1 MSLKV
6 NTPVL
11 GFIILNAGIPPR
23 EPSLCVPPRLLSSPW
38 LRLRVCPVLS
48 SLRIS
53 RAPGVTHAANTTNTS
68 LWLWALG
75 PAVTK
80 LCRTL
85 WFVGDRRITFTKHSD
100 ILHKMMIWSIT
111 WLDRNKIIDTPHV
124 SGPGG
129 VVLFI
134 DWPPLCPASHRHC
147 RRCKNRH
154 CVGLYQAQ
162 RWRNWSVKESR
173 PPLADSR

>member
-6 NTPVL
+6 NTPGLCFNSERGDPTQRVL
-11 GFIILNAGIPPR
+11 PVCRPGSCPL
-23 EPSLCVPPRLLSSPW
+23 PW
-38 LRLRVCPVLS
+38 LRLRVFPVLS

-68 LWLWALG
+68 LALWPLG

-85 WFVGDRRITFTKHSD
+85 WFVGDRRITLHTKHSD

-129 VVLFI
+129 VVLII
-134 DWPPLCPASHRHC
+134 DWPRESGNNYSPWWLASH
-147 RRCKNRH
+147 NDAM
-154 CVGLYQAQ
+154 YQLEQ
-162 RWRNWSVKESR
+162 HQKWITEWPPMLSR
-173 PPLADSR
+173 AEH